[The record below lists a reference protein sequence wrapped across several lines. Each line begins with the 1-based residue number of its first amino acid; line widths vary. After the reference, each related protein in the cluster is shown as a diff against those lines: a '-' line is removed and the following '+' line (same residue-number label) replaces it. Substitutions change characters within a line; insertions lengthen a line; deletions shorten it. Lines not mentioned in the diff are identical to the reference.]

1 MYPSQPTPSTIPVVY
16 HHQPAMVNPPWY
28 YNHMVLYPISPHPGY
43 SVPAYPSMVNSPILQ
58 PYPNAVMTHP
68 LSNNSPRMGG
78 GVRISNAI
86 PEPMTSPTLPGGVV
100 FRPLSQS
107 STVQVCTCIMYI
119 YICTLIMLNCIDKT
133 CIIIYTSLVD

>member
-1 MYPSQPTPSTIPVVY
+1 MYPSQPTPTIPVVY
-16 HHQPAMVNPPWY
+16 HQPTMVNPPWY

-43 SVPAYPSMVNSPILQ
+43 SVPAYSSMVNSPILQ

-78 GVRISNAI
+78 GVRISNTI

-100 FRPLSQS
+100 FRPLSQP
-107 STVQVCTCIMYI
+107 STVQVCICIYI
-119 YICTLIMLNCIDKT
+119 YTCTLIMLYCIDKT
-133 CIIIYTSLVD
+133 YIIIYTSLVD